1 MKHYGMK
8 CEAKRIIKNANN
20 LQEPGNTL
28 GYFPALCMPYQI
40 SHVYSL
46 TGAKMKSSRLPHEPE
61 LLVICAPTVIVPSVV
76 VIAAMRG

>member
-1 MKHYGMK
+1 MKHYEMK
-8 CEAKRIIKNANN
+8 CEAKRITKMQIICKSRETPYGISRLFVCLIKYLTA
-20 LQEPGNTL
+20 
-28 GYFPALCMPYQI
+28 
-40 SHVYSL
+40 YSL